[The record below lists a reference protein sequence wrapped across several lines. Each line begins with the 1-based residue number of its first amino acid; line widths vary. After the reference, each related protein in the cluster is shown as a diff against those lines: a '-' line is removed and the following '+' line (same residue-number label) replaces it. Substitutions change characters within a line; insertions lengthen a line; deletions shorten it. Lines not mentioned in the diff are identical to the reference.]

1 MNPSLIID
9 LSTQYSHDG
18 KMSKMDSTMSI
29 SLRLFLFGLINSNNI
44 VANDN
49 ISIRNWLSVGT
60 EKSDPVAAFGVSIE
74 IEIKEVTAA
83 FT

>member
-18 KMSKMDSTMSI
+18 KMSKMDSAVSI

-44 VANDN
+44 VANNN
-49 ISIRNWLSVGT
+49 ISVRNRFSVST
-60 EKSDPVAAFGVSIE
+60 EKSNPVAAFRVSIE
-74 IEIKEVTAA
+74 VEIKEVAA
-83 FT
+83 LS